1 MKARYKSSSV
11 SETRE
16 IGKNLIKL
24 INEKFGSYG
33 GVVVLLI
40 GQLGT
45 GKTEM
50 VKGMAQGMGLQE
62 KLITSPTF
70 SIIQEYSPGKILHV
84 DMYRIDEDEQSD
96 ILAVVSEKL
105 EQNYLVVI
113 EWGEKIPHELF
124 SKKVFVKIDFGEGEN
139 EREIEIS
146 I

>member
-1 MKARYKSSSV
+1 MKAKFKSSSV

-16 IGKNLIKL
+16 IGKKLIELIK
-24 INEKFGSYG
+24 EKFGNYG

-50 VKGMAQGMGLQE
+50 VKGIAQGMGLQKE
-62 KLITSPTF
+62 LVTSPTF
-70 SIIQEYSPGKILHV
+70 SIIQEYSPEKILHV

-105 EQNYLVVI
+105 EQGYLAVI
-113 EWGEKIPHELF
+113 EWGEKIPHEFF

-146 I
+146 L